1 MQLSVNETDN
11 KRTEYPGKGL
21 HIYWIYSITE
31 KKMCSITCFCKR
43 ELIVCQFSSVQSLSR
58 V

>member
-31 KKMCSITCFCKR
+31 KKM
-43 ELIVCQFSSVQSLSR
+43 
-58 V
+58 